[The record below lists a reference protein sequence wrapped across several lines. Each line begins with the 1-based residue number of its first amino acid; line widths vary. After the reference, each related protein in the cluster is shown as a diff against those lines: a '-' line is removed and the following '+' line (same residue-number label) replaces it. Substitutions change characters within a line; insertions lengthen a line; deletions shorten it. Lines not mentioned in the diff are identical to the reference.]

1 MIQNRTNVTKIPIP
15 LGIWVGHLVGR
26 RGVNMRWLHI
36 QSGGA
41 HITANDAE
49 VIIRSRD
56 SHVRARAV
64 KMVRRQLNAMLRF
77 GAHDTRL
84 PFHFDYVLL
93 ESAFGCDPRVGFFPR
108 NDEVANSVVKKDK
121 LFQLVPMSRSVHEG
135 RSTRSTTVTNETMA
149 VGGDGGAGYIG
160 SGRCSDSGSVN
171 IVNAALISHVT
182 CRVTTATRT
191 NTCGCGCDVTAG
203 DQFKV
208 DMRWP
213 PTPQDLSCAREK
225 DPAPVP
231 FTSPTLAIATTHNA
245 RVMDASGA
253 GSPATVMRFHA
264 ASTASGNCSCSAN
277 GGPKSRGRDG
287 EGSSS
292 DARLL
297 RPLMPVAE
305 TLAVAA
311 RAAVE
316 QKPGF
321 DMLKMRFHLGKHMFR
336 NLGARA
342 GRRDLSVLEL
352 QGAGAGR
359 GCFQSVFS
367 TWVPSSAVPRV
378 TSWLTDSLGFCLAD
392 TKTTATL
399 HVINQELNIHYSI
412 ALAMERGDES
422 TSSLRKVKVGG
433 SGSRFHSVSL
443 LAAPKQLD
451 LRLKLVGQS
460 NHWYGQEGN
469 ILDSDAD
476 ADAHSTARRVAA
488 AVRMEGFEGF
498 TRSKRGLPR
507 NRHLEYAR
515 HKTKFVYEG
524 YLPTSGGGGQ
534 RLRVSVTQVQDDKG
548 THFEISGCLPDA
560 DAQLR
565 QLLTQQQRPAAVAAD
580 PSDEFVPEWR
590 RRGRS
595 ASSTGRCGVSGSVVH
610 DSANSTPTRTR
621 ATTTHCPSLD
631 LHPWAVASLIGLS
644 DFITKLNRHLDD
656 EMEGVT
662 E

>member
-1 MIQNRTNVTKIPIP
+1 KMTQNRIDVTKIPIP

-56 SHVRARAV
+56 SHVRARAA

-77 GAHDTRL
+77 
-84 PFHFDYVLL
+84 
-93 ESAFGCDPRVGFFPR
+93 
-108 NDEVANSVVKKDK
+108 DEVANAVVKKVK
-121 LFQLVPMSRSVHEG
+121 LFQLVSMSRSGHEG
-135 RSTRSTTVTNETMA
+135 GSTRSTTATNETIA
-149 VGGDGGAGYIG
+149 VDGDGGAGYVGNG
-160 SGRCSDSGSVN
+160 SYSDSGSVTS
-171 IVNAALISHVT
+171 ISAALMAEVT
-182 CRVTTATRT
+182 CRVTMATRT
-191 NTCGCGCDVTAG
+191 NMCGGGGDVTAG
-203 DQFKV
+203 DRFKADV
-208 DMRWP
+208 RWP
-213 PTPQDLSCAREK
+213 PTSKDLLCSEEE
-225 DPAPVP
+225 DTAPVP
-231 FTSPTLAIATTHNA
+231 FTPPASAIATTHTA
-245 RVMDASGA
+245 RVTDASGD
-253 GSPATVMRFHA
+253 GTPATVLRFHA

-277 GGPKSRGRDG
+277 GGTLSKGGDD
-287 EGSSS
+287 EGASS
-292 DARLL
+292 DAHLL
-297 RPLMPVAE
+297 RLQPLMPVAE
-305 TLAVAA
+305 TLAEAA
-311 RAAVE
+311 RAAAAQE
-316 QKPGF
+316 PGF
-321 DMLKMRFHLGKHMFR
+321 DTLKMRFHLGKQMFR

-342 GRRDLSVLEL
+342 GRTDLSALEL

-367 TWVPSSAVPRV
+367 TWVPASAVPRV
-378 TSWLTDSLGFCLAD
+378 TSWLTSSLGFCLAD

-433 SGSRFHSVSL
+433 SRFHSVSL

-451 LRLKLVGQS
+451 LRLKLVGRS
-460 NHWYGQEGN
+460 NHRYGQEGN
-469 ILDSDAD
+469 ILDAD
-476 ADAHSTARRVAA
+476 VDAHSTARRVAA
-488 AVRMEGFEGF
+488 AVRMEGFDGF
-498 TRSKRGLPR
+498 TRSKQGLPR

-515 HKTKFVYEG
+515 RKTKFVYEG

-580 PSDEFVPEWR
+580 HPEEYVPEWR

-595 ASSTGRCGVSGSVVH
+595 ASSTGRCSVSGSGVH
-610 DSANSTPTRTR
+610 DSASSTPTRTR

-631 LHPWAVASLIGLS
+631 TPPWAVASLISLS
-644 DFITKLNRHLDD
+644 DLITKLNRHLDN
-656 EMEGVT
+656 EMEGFVK
-662 E
+662 